1 MTSSS
6 RIGEAMRNIRAYMAN
21 IRDAAVEAWFEGLCD
36 YVDQV
41 ISWMKDFLTPGHF
54 NSQN

>member
-1 MTSSS
+1 MYKYKLFSKFVTSSS

-41 ISWMKDFLTPGHF
+41 IS
-54 NSQN
+54 